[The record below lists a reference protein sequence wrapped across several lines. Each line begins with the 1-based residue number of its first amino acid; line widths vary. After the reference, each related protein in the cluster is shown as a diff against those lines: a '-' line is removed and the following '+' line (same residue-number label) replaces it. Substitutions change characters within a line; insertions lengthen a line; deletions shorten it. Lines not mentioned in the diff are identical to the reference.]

1 MEEDMNDDKVKNT
14 GKEEYRKIVK
24 AKIQISSFKYLLKEK
39 EKSKKKL
46 AYVKYSSLDMQPY
59 IKSKQFSIKEKNLL
73 FSLRSGCHPAKLNFK
88 KMNKGNLMCSLK
100 CENEESQTHIFESCK
115 PILDKL
121 GVRSTPSFSK
131 MFGTQNEQKQAITVF
146 VAMEDIRK

>member
-1 MEEDMNDDKVKNT
+1 MFHQHILTRDDQELIKEVYLKQKESPLKGDWYLMLKKDFEFIEEDMNDDKVKNT

-24 AKIQISSFKYLLKEK
+24 AKVQISSFKYLLKEK

-46 AYVKYSSLDMQPY
+46 AYVKYSSLEMQPY
-59 IKSKQFSIKEKNLL
+59 IKSKQFSIKEKILL

-100 CENEESQTHIFESCK
+100 CENE
-115 PILDKL
+115 
-121 GVRSTPSFSK
+121 
-131 MFGTQNEQKQAITVF
+131 
-146 VAMEDIRK
+146 